1 MIPSWNAETP
11 AGSLVEVELQA
22 RTPEESETGWY
33 GLGRWTFA
41 DDAFARTSV
50 PGQEDAF
57 GSVATDTF
65 RAAAN
70 LVAYRLRLTLTESGH
85 GPPVVRLLAA
95 IASDAD
101 PAAGDVS
108 APGAA
113 AGVELAVPPYAQ
125 TIHRGEYPQ
134 YGGGGAAW
142 CSPASTAMVLDYWGS
157 GPSPANLAWVDP
169 ALADPC
175 VDHAARFT
183 FDAAYDGTGNWPFN
197 TAYAAHFGLDA
208 FVTRLRSLQD
218 AELFLAAGIPLVA
231 SIVAGP
237 GELDG
242 FPLPQGTAGH
252 LVVIVGFTP
261 TGDPV
266 VNDPAAASNDAVRR
280 SYDRAQFERVWLAGS
295 GGAVYVITPPGTALP
310 PSPGNW

>member
-1 MIPSWNAETP
+1 M
-11 AGSLVEVELQA
+11 
-22 RTPEESETGWY
+22 
-33 GLGRWTFA
+33 
-41 DDAFARTSV
+41 
-50 PGQEDAF
+50 
-57 GSVATDTF
+57 
-65 RAAAN
+65 
-70 LVAYRLRLTLTESGH
+70 
-85 GPPVVRLLAA
+85 RLLGA
-95 IASDAD
+95 IASERPA
-101 PAAGDVS
+101 AAGDVS

-113 AGVELAVPPYAQ
+113 AGVELDVPPYAQ
-125 TIHRGEYPQ
+125 SIHEGEYPQ

-142 CSPASTAMVLDYWGS
+142 CSPTSTAMVIEYWGS
-157 GPSPANLAWVDP
+157 GPSAADLAWVDP

-208 FVTRLRSLQD
+208 FVTRLRSLQE

-242 FPLPQGTAGH
+242 FQLPQGTAGH
-252 LVVIVGFTP
+252 LVVIVGFTAE
-261 TGDPV
+261 GDPV
-266 VNDPAAASNDAVRR
+266 VNDPAAPSNDAVRR
-280 SYDRAQFERVWLAGS
+280 SYDRAQFERVWLDGS